1 MKPLG
6 LPRDIRLKRKK
17 WIQSLY
23 SRNEQGGLTVAAG
36 SIRILYRLV
45 ALETA
50 DSRLPFQAGFTM
62 ARGIRKAIDRNHIKR
77 HLREA
82 FRLNRKLWPSE
93 MPSEGFM
100 LVMMVLYRGSLS
112 EAAKRI
118 PTDMPVV
125 LKRLQR
131 ALKDVI
137 PVKQVDVCNP
147 PKDD

>member
-1 MKPLG
+1 MKPFG
-6 LPRDIRLKRKK
+6 LPRETRLKRKK

-23 SRNEQGGLTVAAG
+23 SRDEQGSLTVATG

-50 DSRLPFQAGFTM
+50 DSRIPFQAGFTM
-62 ARGIRKAIDRNHIKR
+62 ARGIRKATDRNHIKR

-82 FRLNRKLWPSE
+82 FRRNRMLWPSE
-93 MPSEGFM
+93 IPSEGYL
-100 LVMMVLYRGSLS
+100 LVMMVLYRGNLS

-118 PTDMPVV
+118 PADMPVA

-137 PVKQVDVCNP
+137 PVKQVDACNP
-147 PKDD
+147 SEGD